1 MVRMLVLAWSVAAFN
16 LIGAPVDAAPPE
28 RPPASPPPAKQLAE
42 GDLPANDISAAELLK
57 ALETS
62 GEGMTT
68 LSADIR
74 YDRRFVLQ
82 GDRHVR
88 DGTLYFKVNPGA
100 GEVGSRG
107 RTFAIHFDELYV
119 GDRKEN
125 DPQTWI
131 FDGRWL
137 TEVRPAIKRLTRRE
151 VVREGERFDPLR
163 IGEGPMPIPIGQKAA
178 DILARYDAV
187 MLAQNDGAGEDAKAY
202 LAGLK
207 EEALQLLLTPR
218 MDRPDKDEFRE
229 IRLWYS
235 KSTLLPRLARTINR
249 AGDESYVALIN
260 LKRNETLP
268 EEAFTVPEAGDA
280 GWEVQ
285 VEMLPQQA
293 VQP

>member
-1 MVRMLVLAWSVAAFN
+1 MVRMLVLAWTVAAFN
-16 LIGAPVDAAPPE
+16 PVGAAPPE
-28 RPPASPPPAKQLAE
+28 RPAGAPSPAKQLAE
-42 GDLPANDISAAELLK
+42 GEAPAEATSAADLLK

-88 DGTLYFKVNPGA
+88 DGTLYFKVNPGEA
-100 GEVGSRG
+100 GGEIGSRG

-178 DILARYDAV
+178 DILSRYAADL
-187 MLAQNDGAGEDAKAY
+187 LAQNDGAGEDAKAY
-202 LAGLK
+202 LADLK
-207 EEALQLLLTPR
+207 EETWQLLLTPR

-268 EEAFTVPEAGDA
+268 EEAFIVPEAGDA

>member
-1 MVRMLVLAWSVAAFN
+1 MRRMLVLAWFVAAFN
-16 LIGAPVDAAPPE
+16 PVGAAPPE
-28 RPPASPPPAKQLAE
+28 RPAGSPSPAKQLAE
-42 GDLPANDISAAELLK
+42 GEAPAETTSAADLLK

-88 DGTLYFKVNPGA
+88 DGKLYFKVNPGEA
-100 GEVGSRG
+100 VGEVGSRG

-178 DILARYDAV
+178 DILARYHAQLLPQNQDAS
-187 MLAQNDGAGEDAKAY
+187 EDAKAY

-207 EEALQLLLTPR
+207 EDAWQLLLTPLP
-218 MDRPDKDEFRE
+218 DRPDKDEFRE

-285 VEMLPQQA
+285 VEMLPQQT